1 MVSIEEFEMI
11 ADEIAN
17 SIPEEFYRRLN
28 GGILV
33 SESEKLHPKSL
44 PFAPLYIMGE
54 YSYSRDLGRMIT
66 IYYGSFSAV
75 YGYLTP
81 EDLKKEIRRTLLH
94 EFTHHLESLS
104 GLSDLEVKDKIELE
118 QYKQH
123 TKLHSKLCAENKNT

>member
-1 MVSIEEFEMI
+1 
-11 ADEIAN
+11 
-17 SIPEEFYRRLN
+17 
-28 GGILV
+28 
-33 SESEKLHPKSL
+33 
-44 PFAPLYIMGE
+44 MGE

-66 IYYGSFSAV
+66 IYYGSFAAV

-104 GLSDLEVKDKIELE
+104 GLSDLEVKDKIEME